1 VSALEDRLR
10 RELRAESE
18 QITPDS
24 IPPLSPPAHNGCGR
38 RLLSLA
44 HGGGERQG
52 APALDWRGWLTS
64 VAAAIVVAAVIAGSG
79 ALSHALFRPKAP
91 RATPA
96 AVVGESPAAVA
107 AETAA
112 RKAAVTW
119 ILHQVSRSEVV
130 SCDPLVCG
138 DLAASG
144 FPSSSVSTLGPG
156 SNDPLG
162 STLVMAT
169 AAIRNQFGSRLAIWA
184 PAILAS
190 FGSGNAR
197 IDIRWVYPGGAAA
210 YHATMPAALRAR
222 KAFGAGMLL
231 KVRNVRLSATARTQ
245 VRSGQIDPHLAQLI
259 FVMADYHRVRIV
271 DFASQSPGG
280 GPASLL
286 RWVDLATTVRAAHLT
301 PAAYLSWMRSFVL
314 AQRAAY
320 HPAWVRL
327 VTLPDGQ
334 AVLRI
339 GYAAPSP
346 LR

>member
-91 RATPA
+91 RATRA

-119 ILHQVSRSEVV
+119 ILHQASPAAIVG
-130 SCDPLVCG
+130 CDVLVCR
-138 DLAASG
+138 DLSNSG
-144 FPSSSVSTLGPG
+144 FPSSGVVQLAGST
-156 SNDPLG
+156 DPLNA
-162 STLVMAT
+162 TLVVAT
-169 AAIRNQFGSRLAIWA
+169 ATIRNQFGSRLASWA

-190 FGSGNAR
+190 FGKGKAR
-197 IDIRWVYPGGAAA
+197 IDIRWVYPGGAKV
-210 YHATMPAALRAR
+210 YRTDLRTGLRDR
-222 KAFGAGMLL
+222 KAIYVLLL
-231 KVRNVRLSATARTQ
+231 KNSGVRLSATAKRQ
-245 VRSGQIDPHLAQLI
+245 VLSGQIDPHLAQLI
-259 FVMADYHRVRIV
+259 AEMAAYHRVRVV
-271 DFASQSPGG
+271 DFASQSPGR

-286 RWVDLATTVRAAHLT
+286 RWVDLATTVRVPHLT
-301 PAAYLSWMRSFVL
+301 PKAYLSWMRL
-314 AQRAAY
+314 IIGAQQPEYR
-320 HPAWVRL
+320 PAWVRL

>member
-38 RLLSLA
+38 RHLSLA
-44 HGGGERQG
+44 HGGSERQG

-64 VAAAIVVAAVIAGSG
+64 LAAAIVVAAVVAGSG

-91 RATPA
+91 GATPS
-96 AVVGESPAAVA
+96 AVVGRSPSASA
-107 AETAA
+107 AEA

-119 ILHQVSRSEVV
+119 ILHQVSRAAIVG
-130 SCDPLVCG
+130 CDSLVCR
-138 DLAASG
+138 DLSNSG
-144 FPSSSVSTLGPG
+144 FPSVNQLGNA
-156 SNDPLG
+156 SNDLLG
-162 STLVMAT
+162 NTLVVAT
-169 AAIRNQFGSRLAIWA
+169 ATIRNQFGTRLAIWA

-190 FGSGNAR
+190 FGKGNAR
-197 IDIRWVYPGGAAA
+197 IDIRWVYPGS
-210 YHATMPAALRAR
+210 ATVYRTDLRTGLRDR
-222 KAFGAGMLL
+222 KAIYVLVL
-231 KVRNVRLSATARTQ
+231 KNSNIRLSATAKRQ
-245 VRSGQIDPHLAQLI
+245 VRSGQIDPYLAQLI
-259 FVMADYHRVRIV
+259 AEMAAYHPVRIV

-301 PAAYLSWMRSFVL
+301 PAAYLSGMRSVIRRVQ
-314 AQRAAY
+314 AEYR
-320 HPAWVRL
+320 PAWIQQ
-327 VTLPDGQ
+327 VTLRSGLT
-334 AVLRI
+334 VMRI

>member
-24 IPPLSPPAHNGCGR
+24 IPPLSPPAHNGRGR

-52 APALDWRGWLTS
+52 APAIDWRGWLTS

-79 ALSHALFRPKAP
+79 ALSHALFPPKAP
-91 RATPA
+91 RATRA

-119 ILHQVSRSEVV
+119 ILHQASPADIVG
-130 SCDPLVCG
+130 CDVLVCG
-138 DLAASG
+138 VLSKSG
-144 FPSSSVSTLGPG
+144 FSVNTLGNA
-156 SNDPLG
+156 SNDLLG
-162 STLVMAT
+162 NTVVVAT
-169 AAIRNQFGSRLAIWA
+169 ATVRNQFGNRLAIWA

-190 FGSGNAR
+190 FGKGKAR
-197 IDIRWVYPGGAAA
+197 IDIRWVYPGGAKV
-210 YHATMPAALRAR
+210 YRTDLRTGLRDRNAIYVL
-222 KAFGAGMLL
+222 LL
-231 KVRNVRLSATARTQ
+231 KNSGVRLSATAKRQ
-245 VRSGQIDPHLAQLI
+245 VLSGQIDPHLAQLI
-259 FVMADYHRVRIV
+259 AKMAAYHRVRVV

-301 PAAYLSWMRSFVL
+301 PAAYLSWMRL
-314 AQRAAY
+314 IIGAQQPEYR
-320 HPAWVRL
+320 PAWVRL

-346 LR
+346 LG

>member
-1 VSALEDRLR
+1 MSALEDRLR

-24 IPPLSPPAHNGCGR
+24 IPPLSPPAHNGRRR

-52 APALDWRGWLTS
+52 APTLDWRGWLTS

-96 AVVGESPAAVA
+96 AVVGESPAASA

-119 ILHQVSRSEVV
+119 ILHQVSPSEVV
-130 SCDPLVCG
+130 GCDVLVCR
-138 DLAASG
+138 DLSNSG
-144 FPSSSVSTLGPG
+144 FPSVNQLGNA
-156 SNDPLG
+156 SNDLLG
-162 STLVMAT
+162 NTVVAAT
-169 AAIRNQFGSRLAIWA
+169 ATIRNQFGSRLASWA

-190 FGSGNAR
+190 FGSGKAR
-197 IDIRWVYPGGAAA
+197 IDIRWVYPGGAKV
-210 YHATMPAALRAR
+210 YRTDLRTGLRDR
-222 KAFGAGMLL
+222 KAIYVLLL
-231 KVRNVRLSATARTQ
+231 KNSGVRLSATAKRQ
-245 VRSGQIDPHLAQLI
+245 VLSGQIDPHLAQLI
-259 FVMADYHRVRIV
+259 AFMAAYHRVRVV

-301 PAAYLSWMRSFVL
+301 PKAYLSWMRSIIG
-314 AQRAAY
+314 AQQPAY

-327 VTLPDGQ
+327 VTLPNRQ

-346 LR
+346 LG

>member
-1 VSALEDRLR
+1 MSALEDRLR
-10 RELRAESE
+10 SELRAESE

-24 IPPLSPPAHNGCGR
+24 IPPLSPPAHNGRGR

-52 APALDWRGWLTS
+52 APAIDWRGWLTS
-64 VAAAIVVAAVIAGSG
+64 VAAAIMVAAVIAASG

-91 RATPA
+91 RSTPSA
-96 AVVGESPAAVA
+96 AVGQSPPASA
-107 AETAA
+107 AEA

-119 ILHQVSRSEVV
+119 VLHQASRAAVV
-130 SCDPLVCG
+130 GCDVLVCR
-138 DLAASG
+138 DLAGSG
-144 FPSSSVSTLGPG
+144 FPSSSVNTLGPA
-156 SNDPLG
+156 SNDLLG
-162 STLVMAT
+162 NTLVVAT
-169 AAIRNQFGSRLAIWA
+169 ATIRNQFGSLLDVWA

-190 FGSGNAR
+190 FGTGNTR
-197 IDIRWVYPGGAAA
+197 IDIRWVYPGGATA
-210 YHATMPAALRAR
+210 YHATLPVALRDR
-222 KAFGAGMLL
+222 KGIEAELL
-231 KVRNVRLSATARTQ
+231 TIRNIGLSAIAKRQ
-245 VRSGQIDPHLAQLI
+245 VRSGQIDPYLAQVI
-259 FVMADYHRVRIV
+259 VEMTMYHPVRIA

-301 PAAYLSWMRSFVL
+301 PTAYLSWMRSIIN
-314 AQRAAY
+314 AQQLGY

-339 GYAAPSP
+339 GYGAPSP